1 MKAKTQAGEMRR
13 DFLKKSAAA
22 SLLPFAGMLPGIAA
36 AADRK
41 KVIVIGAG
49 MAGLAAAKKLTE
61 QGLTVT
67 VLEAKANVGGRVYTE
82 RSVDGIPMD
91 LGAGWIHGPD
101 PANPITGLV
110 PAGTTTYQTDDNSI
124 RITDANGNDVT
135 ATQFGSG
142 STTGSS
148 RYAALIAGTK
158 SYAAA
163 AAADL
168 SLADAIK
175 AVDANALSDPYLLYP
190 LNTTLEFDKGGWLE
204 AFSAKNYSDD
214 EKYPGKDVLFPTG
227 YDAIPKALA
236 KNLDIRLSQPVTG
249 ISYSASG
256 VTVTTAKETFT
267 ADYAICTATL
277 GVLKA
282 GSIAF
287 SPTLPA
293 EKLGAISR
301 LGMGKINKL
310 FMVFDS
316 AFWPTDLQYF
326 GYHSPIRG
334 RYSYFLSYKKF
345 VDVNCLV
352 TFGFGQQGAEL
363 EKMTN
368 DQLIADVMPSLT
380 KVFGAGA
387 VAPKKVFL
395 TRWNSDPYALGAY
408 SFAAVGSGY
417 DDHVLL
423 AKPVDRLLFAGEHT
437 HEKYRATT
445 HGAYLSGIREAD
457 RILAAVPART
467 AESDTDRVFN
477 WAESLVPDLL
487 TPRGGATQSAGNY
500 AYRFYR
506 GSGTGGG
513 VYLGVD
519 NSTGRIV
526 FYAPATSAFVDYG
539 PLKDYLPT
547 AAAAGY

>member
-1 MKAKTQAGEMRR
+1 MKAETESVELRR
-13 DFLKKSAAA
+13 DFLKKTAAA
-22 SLLPFAGMLPGIAA
+22 SLLSLAGTMPKLAA

-61 QGLTVT
+61 AGLTVT
-67 VLEAKANVGGRVYTE
+67 VVEAKANVGGRVYTE

-101 PANPITGLV
+101 PSNPIVGLV

-135 ATQFGSG
+135 ATQFGSA

-148 RYAALIAGTK
+148 RYSALIASVRT
-158 SYAAA
+158 YAAA

-175 AVDANALSDPYLLYP
+175 AVDPTAMSDPYLLYP
-190 LNTTLEFDKGGWLE
+190 LNSTLEFDKGGWLE
-204 AFSAKNYSDD
+204 AFSAKNFSDD
-214 EKYPGKDVLFPTG
+214 EKFPGKDVLFPTG

-236 KNLDIRLSQPVTG
+236 KGLDIRLSQPVTA

-256 VTVTTAKETFT
+256 VTVTTAKETLT

-287 SPTLPA
+287 SPALPA

-301 LGMGKINKL
+301 LGMGQINKL

-316 AFWPTDLQYF
+316 AFWPIDLQYF

-352 TFGFGQQGAEL
+352 TFGFGQQGGEL

-380 KVFGAGA
+380 KVFGASA

-408 SFAAVGSGY
+408 SFAGVGSGF
-417 DDHVLL
+417 DDHVLI

-437 HEKYRATT
+437 HEKYRATV

-467 AESDTDRVFN
+467 AESDADRVFN
-477 WAESLVPDLL
+477 WAESLFPDLL
-487 TPRGGATQSAGNY
+487 TPRGGATLSAGTY
-500 AYRFYR
+500 TYRHYRASGPGTGAYLAVDS
-506 GSGTGGG
+506 GSGKLLFMAEANGK
-513 VYLGVD
+513 VVDLGL
-519 NSTGRIV
+519 
-526 FYAPATSAFVDYG
+526 
-539 PLKDYLPT
+539 LKDFVG
-547 AAAAGY
+547 AAAAASY